1 MLRRIAYFSFAVSF
15 VVVGVVADQKK
26 NLSSTSA
33 KATAVAT
40 NTITV
45 ATPGQ
50 FNSRIVGVNAQ
61 TGVVLARN
69 NATGQTFLFA
79 PKDRNLFPALKLGTP
94 VNFARTRGVSIQGFP
109 GGSFTPMK
117 FPRGGGGKPM
127 PFTVDC
133 SATPEFCPGHQ
144 SKPGQNKLTKI
155 GTTTWGDVID
165 YCYDSP
171 DSCVPGPM

>member
-1 MLRRIAYFSFAVSF
+1 MLRRIAYLSLAVTF
-15 VVVGVVADQKK
+15 VVFGVVADPK
-26 NLSSTSA
+26 NKPATLT
-33 KATAVAT
+33 KATTVAT

-50 FNSRIVGVNAQ
+50 FNCRIVGMNAQ

-79 PKDRNLFPALKLGTP
+79 PRDRNLFAALKLGTP
-94 VNFARTRGVSIQGFP
+94 VNFLRSGGLFVQGFP
-109 GGSFTPMK
+109 RGSFKPVK
-117 FPRGGGGKPM
+117 FPKGGGGKP
-127 PFTVDC
+127 TSVNVDC

-144 SKPGQNKLTKI
+144 SKPGQNKITKI

-171 DSCVPGPM
+171 DNCLPGPM